1 MKTENMT
8 TIRRHLWQ
16 QEERERAEALALW
29 EADYLANRSNRANKA
44 DVNHTHKQGVA
55 DHHALA

>member
-29 EADYLANRSNRANKA
+29 EADYLANRNNKPNKA
-44 DVNHTHKQGVA
+44 DVKGRNE
-55 DHHALA
+55 